1 MTSTDWDS
9 YAHTYRQIDESSEV
23 PLLLAAF
30 LSGRS
35 GTLIDVGCGEGSL
48 LNAVRDKVG
57 DAWKLTGFEVS
68 EARADMARKNGH
80 TVIVGDNEVPSDAGQ
95 FDVAVSM
102 HVIEHVDDDRS
113 HAVDLARLVQP
124 GGHVYLETPVKLK
137 GAWYFRRNS
146 QAGWVLDPTHLR
158 EYRSAAA
165 VNKMLTD
172 QGFEVVAED
181 LTTLSF
187 PLAAAEML
195 VKRVAGGQ
203 QRNEEPTGW
212 RAIGVRLPRYR
223 QQAVLARKR

>member
-23 PLLLAAF
+23 PPLLSAF
-30 LSGRS
+30 LSGRR

-57 DAWKLTGFEVS
+57 DTWALTGFEVS

-80 TVIVGDNEVPSDAGQ
+80 SVVVAANEVPEDAGE

-102 HVIEHVDDDRS
+102 HVIEHVDDDRA
-113 HAVDLARLVQP
+113 HALDLARLVKP

-137 GAWYFRRNS
+137 GAWYFRRNDR
-146 QAGWVLDPTHLR
+146 AGWVLDPTHLR

-195 VKRVAGGQ
+195 VKRLAGKEQ
-203 QRNEEPTGW
+203 PNEEPTGW
-212 RAIGVRLPRYR
+212 RALGVHIPRYR